1 MALRYIFARRAQE
14 AFCAPMA
21 AGATGA
27 YIAAMADLFAPL
39 APEGEPAP
47 AAAPLADRLRP
58 RSLEEVIGQEHLTG
72 PEGAI
77 GRMVAAG
84 RLSSMILW
92 GPPGTGKTSIA
103 RLLADAV
110 GLRFV
115 AISAVFSGVA
125 DLKKAFAEAREHAR
139 LGTRTLLFVDEIHRF
154 NRAQQDGFL
163 PYVEDGTVVLVGATT
178 ENPSFELNAALLS
191 RAQVLIL
198 NRLDATALG
207 RLLDRAEAAEGRPL
221 PLTPPAREALIA
233 SADGDG
239 RFLLNQAET
248 LFAIAA
254 GEPLDPAGLAA
265 LLHRRVAVYD
275 KDREGHYN
283 LISALHKAVRGSDP
297 QAALYYLAR
306 MLVAGEEPLYLLRR
320 LVRMASED
328 VGLADPQ
335 ALVQCLAAKDAYD
348 FLGSPEGE
356 LAIANACLYLA
367 TAPKSNA
374 GYKAWGAAAHSA
386 KETGS
391 LMPPANILNAP
402 TRLMKQIGY
411 GKNYAYDHDAPD
423 AFSGDNYWP
432 QGMAPQTYYQPAPRG
447 FEARIAERL
456 AYWQKLREERG
467 A

>member
-1 MALRYIFARRAQE
+1 
-14 AFCAPMA
+14 
-21 AGATGA
+21 
-27 YIAAMADLFAPL
+27 MADLFPDTVASSP
-39 APEGEPAP
+39 ARNDEPRP
-47 AAAPLADRLRP
+47 DAPLADRLRP
-58 RSLEEVIGQEHLTG
+58 RALGEVVGQEHLTG

-110 GLRFV
+110 GMRFV

-125 DLKKAFAEAREHAR
+125 DLKKAFAEADKAAEA
-139 LGTRTLLFVDEIHRF
+139 GQRTLLFVDEIHRF

-163 PYVEDGTVVLVGATT
+163 PFVERGTVTLVGATT

-198 NRLDATALG
+198 HRLDAKALCK
-207 RLLDRAEAAEGRPL
+207 LLDKAEELEGPL
-221 PLTPPAREALIA
+221 PLTAEAKDALVA

-248 LFAIAA
+248 LYAA
-254 GEPLDPAGLAA
+254 KIDHPLDPGELGTF
-265 LLHRRVAVYD
+265 LQRRVAVYD

-283 LISALHKAVRGSDP
+283 LISAWHKSLRGSDP
-297 QAALYYLAR
+297 DATLYYLAR
-306 MLVAGEEPLYLLRR
+306 MLVAGEEPLFVLRR
-320 LVRMASED
+320 LIRAAIED
-328 VGLADPQ
+328 IGLADPQ
-335 ALVQCLAAKDAYD
+335 AVVQCLAAKDTYE

-356 LAIANACLYLA
+356 LAIVQACLYCA

-374 GYKAWGAAAHSA
+374 AYKAQKAAWRSA

-391 LMPPANILNAP
+391 LMPPQNILNAP
-402 TRLMKQIGY
+402 TKLMKDIGY
-411 GKNYAYDHDAPD
+411 GKGYAYDHDAEGG
-423 AFSGDNYWP
+423 FSGANYWP
-432 QGMAPQTYYQPAPRG
+432 EEMERQTYYDPAERG
-447 FEARIAERL
+447 FEREIRKRIDYWNKLRAER
-456 AYWQKLREERG
+456 KTIKTNG
-467 A
+467 

>member
-1 MALRYIFARRAQE
+1 
-14 AFCAPMA
+14 
-21 AGATGA
+21 
-27 YIAAMADLFAPL
+27 MADLFADDLPPSTL
-39 APEGEPAP
+39 PPEPA
-47 AAAPLADRLRP
+47 ADAPLADRLRP
-58 RSLEEVIGQEHLTG
+58 RGLGDVVGQEHLTG

-110 GLRFV
+110 GMRFT

-125 DLKKAFAEAREHAR
+125 DLKKAFAEAEVAAR
-139 LGTRTLLFVDEIHRF
+139 AGQRTLLFVDEIHRF

-163 PYVEDGTVVLVGATT
+163 PFVEKGTVTLVGATT

-198 NRLDATALG
+198 HRLGAEALG
-207 RLLDRAEAAEGRPL
+207 RLLERAETLEGPL
-221 PLTPPAREALIA
+221 PLTEDARAALVA

-248 LFAIAA
+248 LYAA
-254 GEPLDPAGLAA
+254 RIEAPLDPAGLGKF
-265 LLHRRVAVYD
+265 LQRRVAVYD

-283 LISALHKAVRGSDP
+283 LISALHKALRGSDP
-297 QAALYYLAR
+297 QASLYYMAR
-306 MLVAGEEPLYLLRR
+306 MLTAGEQPLYVLRR
-320 LVRMASED
+320 LVRFASED
-328 VGLADPQ
+328 IGLADPQ

-356 LAIANACLYLA
+356 LAIVQACLYLA

-374 GYKAWGAAAHSA
+374 AYVAFKESWKSA
-386 KETGS
+386 RETGS
-391 LMPPANILNAP
+391 LMPPAHILNAP
-402 TRLMKQIGY
+402 TKLMKDIGY
-411 GKNYAYDHDAPD
+411 GKGYAYDPD
-423 AFSGDNYWP
+423 TEDGFSGADYWP
-432 QGMAPQTYYQPAPRG
+432 EEMAPQSYYRPVERG
-447 FEARIAERL
+447 FEREIAKRMEWWDKQRRDK
-456 AYWQKLREERG
+456 A
-467 A
+467 